1 MAVPLLPNPYYATTQ
16 FVFHGAYER
25 CLSLEVRHDRVLQ
38 CGDMEV
44 LVCARFL
51 GRMILEAPED
61 EGREY
66 FASEVN
72 RCLDDEE
79 LQGLAEVYTN
89 HLLYICKSKQCI
101 ANCSCL
107 TAIA

>member
-1 MAVPLLPNPYYATTQ
+1 
-16 FVFHGAYER
+16 
-25 CLSLEVRHDRVLQ
+25 
-38 CGDMEV
+38 
-44 LVCARFL
+44 
-51 GRMILEAPED
+51 MILEAPED

-89 HLLYICKSKQCI
+89 HLLCICKSK
-101 ANCSCL
+101 
-107 TAIA
+107 